1 MWYIDDQVPQ
11 LSYINVL
18 TSPFQFTILY
28 HLLPQIRFMILNIF
42 LYIHVF
48 SVVAVFPPP
57 LAVAKIQVM
66 KMDLETLGDGMEV
79 NDSIVDFFLM

>member
-1 MWYIDDQVPQ
+1 M
-11 LSYINVL
+11 
-18 TSPFQFTILY
+18 
-28 HLLPQIRFMILNIF
+28 
-42 LYIHVF
+42 F

-57 LAVAKIQVM
+57 PAVAKIQVM

>member
-42 LYIHVF
+42 LYIHIYLF
-48 SVVAVFPPP
+48 YIF
-57 LAVAKIQVM
+57 KIQVM

>member
-1 MWYIDDQVPQ
+1 
-11 LSYINVL
+11 
-18 TSPFQFTILY
+18 
-28 HLLPQIRFMILNIF
+28 MILNIF

-57 LAVAKIQVM
+57 PAVAKIQVM